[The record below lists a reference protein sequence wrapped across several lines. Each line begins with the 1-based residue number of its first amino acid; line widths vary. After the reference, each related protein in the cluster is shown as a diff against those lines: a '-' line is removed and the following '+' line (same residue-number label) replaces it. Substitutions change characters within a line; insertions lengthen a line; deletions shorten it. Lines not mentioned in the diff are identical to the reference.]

1 MAAVARSLAGVEVP
15 ILGSD
20 KAEWI
25 EVTVPSSSFSFAA
38 ASAPQPSPLAN
49 GGAAFAPRDAAGCH
63 AIEGVDTKS
72 YLIWRLHK
80 DSPNIL
86 EVVEVIASKEFPQ
99 TGLHLVFQ
107 DALCPSAFLCKN
119 VINSGSGNAYLLY
132 VLTVSGVAYLLSL
145 RSPFSY
151 ISGSSFPQR
160 EYVEFNVAPPT
171 QITAMTAAAGC
182 LVTGRQ
188 DGVVSCFQL
197 GILDP
202 SSPGFATELRD
213 DVGIGR
219 LWNLMSRQKAIG
231 AVQDMVISDVCKR
244 KCLFV
249 IHADGLL
256 RVWDLVSHN
265 RVVSYNTSSHELEGT
280 KPSRLWVNE
289 ANYDANLIYLAIL
302 HDGVPL
308 SDIEMVAVYHFGLG
322 TGDKLL
328 LSPQPSSQSIH
339 LDEGKLID
347 LKFEYDKLWIL
358 KGDGSMLYDLSQTDF
373 DMKHTVAY
381 GLQEDFVADQ
391 LFQSSEHALD
401 DLMWTDHSIFSS
413 VKDQAAYLVSSL
425 YLRRLL
431 QPGVYQSTALRAT
444 LLEHK
449 KYISDYEF
457 QSLTMDGLKKEIFAI
472 IEGEGAATNSTTTVY
487 YWRSFCTHFLRH
499 WCQNSTPYGFF
510 VDSSQNV
517 VGLIRKNSVSLFRS
531 LEGIEQLIYGF
542 SDEFN
547 YMKSSGMSLQDNVI
561 DPEVLFEVLRCMSHI
576 SHQLGPAASAL
587 YYESL
592 INPSISSE
600 DIMSQLL
607 KILEAGYCPSVISLI
622 QQIGVDAAWEK
633 KQTAHRSQR
642 KFAVDILV
650 SLNLLCSKATNWL
663 VVLDTIEKFLT
674 YLNPHRS
681 VQEIDS
687 KCMCN
692 INSILLVQATS
703 QVARMMFEAAFDL
716 LLLLGYLV
724 NISGQVNLLQTDIVR
739 IKVRLIPTIYEV
751 ITKWLIIHFMGTTP
765 TTRPTIEDFSSRLS
779 LLHIGNRTGR
789 NSWDGK
795 LGSSDFTLACLFEFP
810 TTFEGLEFL
819 CSTSLPNP
827 SKLNHLVQ
835 KYCSLIA
842 CSLTVAE
849 SNLSPSPTIELASL
863 LLHHGQYE
871 AAESLFIIVD
881 GYSRSKKVSIS
892 AQTTDGEWCAH
903 LHLLG
908 FCLLVRAQSEL
919 QGVLKEQ
926 KLHEAVRCFFRAASG
941 REAPKYLQNLR
952 FETGFQHPEECA
964 SAAIWRLHYYQWAM
978 QIFEQYGVSEGACQ
992 FALAALEQV
1001 DEVLNSSDNDLTENE
1016 TTIRGRLWA
1025 NVFKFTLDLK
1035 HYHDAYCAIISNPDE
1050 ESKYICFR
1058 RFVIVLCENRAAK
1071 VLCDGGLPFV
1081 GLIEKVEQELVWK
1094 AERSDIFAK
1103 PNPYKLLYAFE
1114 ANRNN
1119 WRKAACYMFRY
1130 SVRLK
1135 KEANSNGNH
1144 QDSSVLQERL
1154 HALSA
1159 AINALQQVDHAYA
1172 WIESQYGNDLSN
1184 YQGSPNKKPRNVSA
1198 ENFAGG
1204 LAPESSAINYSIDID
1219 MLEKEYIITS
1229 AHHMLSLV
1237 NNKMKFPGIQKLS
1250 NVVDVLIEENL
1261 YDMAFTIVVNFWKGS
1276 GLKRELEQAFVA
1288 LSQKCCPNRVG
1299 SAFMGSNVKTNNLL
1313 LTYSEEET
1321 PADSKKTASPV
1332 FSKFKGNDQWETL
1345 ELYLE
1350 KYRKLDPRLPVTV
1363 AETLLYTDPQ
1373 IELPLW
1379 LVHMFKGGRKVSWGM
1394 TGQEPDSATLFRLY
1408 VDYGRHAEAT
1418 NLLLENLDSFS
1429 SLRPADIIN
1438 RKKMSATWFPYI
1450 AIERLWCQLEE
1461 MRSSGHMVDH
1471 CDKLKKLLQEALM
1484 KLLKQVQLDSDD
1496 ALAAAAAS
1504 KMQNPGS

>member
-20 KAEWI
+20 KVEWI
-25 EVTVPSSSFSFAA
+25 EVTVPSSSFSSAA
-38 ASAPQPSPLAN
+38 ASTPQPSPLAN

-63 AIEGVDTKS
+63 VIEGVDTKS

-99 TGLHLVFQ
+99 TGLHLVFR

-160 EYVEFNVAPPT
+160 EYVEFNVEPPT
-171 QITAMTAAAGC
+171 QITAVTAAAGC

-188 DGVVSCFQL
+188 DGVVSCFQF

-265 RVVSYNTSSHELEGT
+265 KVVSYNTSSNELEGT
-280 KPSRLWVNE
+280 KPSRLWVSE
-289 ANYDANLIYLAIL
+289 ANYDANLISLAIL

-322 TGDKLL
+322 PGDKIL

-347 LKFEYDKLWIL
+347 LKFESDKLWIL
-358 KGDGSMLYDLSQTDF
+358 KGDGSMLFDLSQTDF
-373 DMKHTVAY
+373 KMEHTVAY

-401 DLMWTDHSIFSS
+401 DLIWTDHSIFSS
-413 VKDQAAYLVSSL
+413 VKVQAAYLVSSL

-431 QPGVYQSTALRAT
+431 QPGVYLTTALRAT

-457 QSLTMDGLKKEIFAI
+457 RSLTMDGLKKEIFAI

-547 YMKSSGMSLQDNVI
+547 YMKSSGMSLQDNGI

-592 INPSISSE
+592 INPIISSE

-607 KILEAGYCPSVISLI
+607 KILEAGYCPSLTSLI

-633 KQTAHRSQR
+633 KQTAHKSQR
-642 KFAVDILV
+642 KFSVDILV
-650 SLNLLCSKATNWL
+650 SLNSLCSKATNWL

-681 VQEIDS
+681 VPHRSVQEIDS
-687 KCMCN
+687 KCTCN

-739 IKVRLIPTIYEV
+739 IKVKLIPAIYEV

-765 TTRPTIEDFSSRLS
+765 TTRPTMEDFSSRLS
-779 LLHIGNRTGR
+779 LLHI
-789 NSWDGK
+789 
-795 LGSSDFTLACLFEFP
+795 
-810 TTFEGLEFL
+810 
-819 CSTSLPNP
+819 
-827 SKLNHLVQ
+827 
-835 KYCSLIA
+835 
-842 CSLTVAE
+842 E
-849 SNLSPSPTIELASL
+849 SNLSFSPTIELASL

-871 AAESLFIIVD
+871 AAENLFVIVD

-978 QIFEQYGVSEGACQ
+978 QIFEQYGVSEGSCQ

-1050 ESKYICFR
+1050 ESKYICLR

-1119 WRKAACYMFRY
+1119 WRKAASYMFRY

-1135 KEANSNGNH
+1135 KEANLNGNH

-1198 ENFAGG
+1198 ENFAAG

-1237 NNKMKFPGIQKLS
+1237 NNKMKFSGIQKLS

-1261 YDMAFTIVVNFWKGS
+1261 YDMAFTIIVNFWKGS
-1276 GLKRELEQAFVA
+1276 GLKRELERAFVA
-1288 LSQKCCPNRVG
+1288 LSQKCCSIRVG

-1321 PADSKKTASPV
+1321 SADGKKTASPV
-1332 FSKFKGNDQWETL
+1332 FSKLKGNDQWETL

-1408 VDYGRHAEAT
+1408 VGYGRHSEAT

-1438 RKKMSATWFPYI
+1438 RKKMSATWFPYTT
-1450 AIERLWCQLEE
+1450 IERLWCQLEE

-1484 KLLKQVQLDSDD
+1484 KHLKQVQLDSDD
-1496 ALAAAAAS
+1496 AFAAAAAG